1 MDQTERKEK
10 KTKGVAVEGDE
21 VEGGR
26 GRSRRPV
33 RRKETKT
40 KVRGRKVYI
49 RAQKINTYLK
59 TKSFPNWDYG
69 YKVEKM
75 YDHYNL
81 DLARKITGIPNPVWN
96 HNRKLRQ
103 MELGFLKNFW
113 NIFFNYSL
121 LFDLYKTT
129 NALVTADIFYCL
141 KKKLDFNVGTVILR
155 KIIETRKRES
165 SYLIFSCLITHF
177 IGKENVTTNNQADD
191 IKYPDE
197 TGKKKEK
204 QKAAAGPSAVAETE
218 EANKEEDKETMPSW
232 AQELFRTIRELSRS
246 NMKLAA
252 EVRGHKEAI
261 ARKTGYLN
269 LVYVI

>member
-1 MDQTERKEK
+1 
-10 KTKGVAVEGDE
+10 
-21 VEGGR
+21 
-26 GRSRRPV
+26 
-33 RRKETKT
+33 
-40 KVRGRKVYI
+40 
-49 RAQKINTYLK
+49 
-59 TKSFPNWDYG
+59 
-69 YKVEKM
+69 M

-81 DLARKITGIPNPVWN
+81 DLARKITGIPSPVWH

-121 LFDLYKTT
+121 LSDLHKTT

-141 KKKLDFNVGTVILR
+141 KKKLDFNDRTVILR

-165 SYLIFSCLITHF
+165 SYLIFSLQQSGWAKRVDKLPI
-177 IGKENVTTNNQADD
+177 
-191 IKYPDE
+191 E
-197 TGKKKEK
+197 TEKKKEK

-218 EANKEEDKETMPSW
+218 EANEEEDKETMPSW

-246 NMKLAA
+246 NMELAA